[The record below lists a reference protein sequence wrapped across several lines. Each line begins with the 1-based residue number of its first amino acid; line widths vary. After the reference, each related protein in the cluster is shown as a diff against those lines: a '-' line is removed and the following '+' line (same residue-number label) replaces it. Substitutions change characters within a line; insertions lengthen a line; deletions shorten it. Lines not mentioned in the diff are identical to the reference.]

1 MSLDQ
6 ELLGAACDGDLGRVQ
21 AARAAGASLTA
32 ATTPGSSTAL
42 HAAAWLGFA
51 PVLLSL
57 LEGTVAGAGVP
68 IDLRRSAGGDSA
80 LLLAATNGQAEV
92 VALLL
97 VRGAFTNLADDAGF
111 TPLAMACQENHPAIV
126 AMLIAGGAGAAESP
140 GCGPAVLEHGARGD
154 GSTPLIQA
162 AQDESLAVMEALLVG
177 KADVNATHD
186 STGAT
191 ALIVAAEQG
200 SADAV
205 RLLLA
210 HGADASIVSN
220 RGNSALAR
228 AQAKGWSTSASGSTG
243 GSVVELLKAAMEVS
257 PAADP
262 GHGKP
267 RLVAD
272 GGGVAS
278 TFYTAPTKKEPQ
290 PEPEGAGGGGGG
302 QVTSEM
308 FGSAVATFAAS
319 IMASVEEHATAPPEI
334 KFGFDDEPAGLTEEQ
349 EAGLATLLQSA
360 AALEPERK
368 GPTFEEMVD

>member
-6 ELLGAACDGDLGRVQ
+6 ELLAAACEGDLGRVQ

-57 LEGTVAGAGVP
+57 LEGTEAGAGVP

-97 VRGAFTNLADDAGF
+97 ARGASTNLADDGGF

-126 AMLIAGGAGAAESP
+126 ALLVAGGAGAAESP
-140 GCGPAVLEHGARGD
+140 GCGPAALEHGARGD

-162 AQDESLAVMEALLVG
+162 AQDKSLAVMEALLVG
-177 KADVNATHD
+177 KVDANATHE

-228 AQAKGWSTSASGSTG
+228 AQAKGWSTSASGSTV

-278 TFYTAPTKKEPQ
+278 TFYTAPTKEPE
-290 PEPEGAGGGGGG
+290 PEPEGVGGG
-302 QVTSEM
+302 VTSEM

-334 KFGFDDEPAGLTEEQ
+334 KFGFDDEPAGLTQEQ

-360 AALEPERK
+360 AAPE